1 MSQSNSFWDHPID
14 KLEEALSLR
23 KQIATLQQKLSG
35 MFSSSESKPA
45 SSASAPRG
53 RKGGKRTVSAEA
65 RARMAASQK
74 ARWAKRNQAKGG
86 SGGSGGSSTS
96 SPASGRGAQAPKRKG
111 GITPEGRAKLAAAMK
126 ARWAARKKGAPAPTA
141 RK

>member
-23 KQIATLQQKLSG
+23 KQIASLQEKLSG
-35 MFSSSESKPA
+35 MFGSSESKA
-45 SSASAPRG
+45 AGTTTAAPRG
-53 RKGGKRTVSAEA
+53 RRGGKRTVSPEA

-74 ARWAKRNQAKGG
+74 ARWAKRNQAKGA
-86 SGGSGGSSTS
+86 SGGSSAS
-96 SPASGRGAQAPKRKG
+96 SSSSGRAAQAPKRKG